1 MLAMIVA
8 LLGLTILDG
17 VLTLELID
25 LNSEEINPVMAH
37 LIRRGDVA
45 FLMGKYI
52 LTAIGIPFLV
62 VYQHYP
68 LFRTRFR
75 VGWLLPIF
83 LGLYLILLFYQWTLF
98 QIGRPG
104 AKVSAPA
111 QIARASP

>member
-37 LIRRGDVA
+37 LLHHGEFA

-52 LTAIGIPFLV
+52 LTATGIPFLV
-62 VYQHYP
+62 VYQHYR

-75 VGWLLPIF
+75 VGWLLPVF
-83 LGLYLILLFYQWTLF
+83 LGLYLILLYHQWTLF

-104 AKVSAPA
+104 ARGTARA
-111 QIARASP
+111 QIARAAP

>member
-111 QIARASP
+111 QIATASP